1 MKSDIAVVFD
11 TEDYLIFK
19 SLGANMFFWEKEE
32 AKSKIGSVIS
42 SHKLVLIT
50 ETLAKVLE
58 DEIKVY
64 ESKMS
69 PIILC
74 LPSLKGESGLSYKN
88 LSKKART
95 SLGLDI

>member
-1 MKSDIAVVFD
+1 
-11 TEDYLIFK
+11 
-19 SLGANMFFWEKEE
+19 MFFFEKEE
-32 AKSKIGSVIS
+32 AKTNIKSVFS

-50 ETLAKVLE
+50 ETLAKILE
-58 DEIKVY
+58 EDIKFY
-64 ESKMS
+64 ESKTN

-88 LSKKART
+88 LSKKIRS